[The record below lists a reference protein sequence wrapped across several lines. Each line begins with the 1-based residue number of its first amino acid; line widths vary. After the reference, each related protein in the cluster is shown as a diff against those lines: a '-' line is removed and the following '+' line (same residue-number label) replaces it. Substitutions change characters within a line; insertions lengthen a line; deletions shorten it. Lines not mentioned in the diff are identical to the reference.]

1 MLDIMFE
8 GPIQYA
14 YRDVAASIE
23 TVPYVAAHGLY
34 LDKVHSVV
42 AIGDAG
48 YRTIAPYLKVR
59 AWFMTQV
66 EKRWPESSYF
76 LLSREEQQASG
87 VRLKRAASL

>member
-1 MLDIMFE
+1 VLDIIFE
-8 GPIQYA
+8 GPIKYA

-42 AIGDAG
+42 AIDDDG

-59 AWFMTQV
+59 AWV
-66 EKRWPESSYF
+66 PPVS
-76 LLSREEQQASG
+76 L
-87 VRLKRAASL
+87 VR